1 MAKSQVSGDFA
12 NVILAQLS
20 HVRLTDL
27 RQHLQRVEL
36 EVRKVI
42 YEPNRPIDFAYFVET
57 GMISV
62 VSIMNDGASIEVGT
76 IGKEGMTGACV
87 LLGTKSVPYQHFV
100 QMAGFGYSMKA
111 DTLKSEAAHNGE
123 FRDLV
128 LRSHSAFQTQTMQT
142 AACNGLHSISQRCCR
157 WILMS
162 RDRMGSDTIALTHE
176 FLGVMLGA
184 RRASVTDVLRPL
196 QDRGWIQSKRGEITV
211 LDRKGLES
219 GSCECYRIITDQQ
232 KQLMN

>member
-1 MAKSQVSGDFA
+1 
-12 NVILAQLS
+12 
-20 HVRLTDL
+20 
-27 RQHLQRVEL
+27 
-36 EVRKVI
+36 
-42 YEPNRPIDFAYFVET
+42 
-57 GMISV
+57 
-62 VSIMNDGASIEVGT
+62 
-76 IGKEGMTGACV
+76 
-87 LLGTKSVPYQHFV
+87 
-100 QMAGFGYSMKA
+100 MAGFGYSMKA

-128 LRSHSAFQTQTMQT
+128 LRSHSAFQTQTMQA

-162 RDRMGSDTIALTHE
+162 QDRTGSDTVPLTHE
-176 FLGVMLGA
+176 FLGLMLGA

-219 GSCECYRIITDQQ
+219 GSCECYRIITNQQ